1 MGKAD
6 QTRKKIILHAA
17 ELFNVQGYNGTAISD
32 VMKSTGLKKGGIYA
46 HFNSKEDLAVAAFD
60 YAYKRISKLYA
71 EIFAEFEGDPVAQ
84 LIGTIEVYRDMD
96 SHAPIKG
103 GCPLL
108 NTAIE
113 SDDYHPV
120 LKQRAQE
127 MMRQWQNFI
136 KRLVRDGI
144 EAQVIHETV
153 DGDALATM
161 IISTIEGGLMMSKL
175 MDKPDYLRQMID
187 NLITHI
193 ESNVAI

>member
-6 QTRKKIILHAA
+6 QTRKKIIVHAA

-175 MDKPDYLRQMID
+175 MDKPDHLRQMID

-193 ESNVAI
+193 QSNVAI